1 MLGHPRPPVR
11 FCSFFNA
18 PPAHQRTYFLN
29 DPLSLYPMKYLGET
43 FLPYDSLS
51 ETNILSTPVLS
62 ILNGFLFL

>member
-1 MLGHPRPPVR
+1 MPPP
-11 FCSFFNA
+11 S
-18 PPAHQRTYFLN
+18 AHQRTYFLN